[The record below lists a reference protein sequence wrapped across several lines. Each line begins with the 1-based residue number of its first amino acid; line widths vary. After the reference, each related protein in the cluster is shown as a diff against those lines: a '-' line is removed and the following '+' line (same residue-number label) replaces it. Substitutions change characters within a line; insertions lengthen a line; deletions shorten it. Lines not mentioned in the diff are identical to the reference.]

1 MLSIIHIVQL
11 ILFALMMSTGQFL
24 FKKTAISIET
34 INSPI
39 PVSFGLID
47 GLFRALHVP
56 WFYMAIFLYSL
67 ATLFWLYILQKV
79 PLSIA
84 YPFTATTMIW
94 VPLIANIFF
103 GERLTYSYWM
113 GIILIVSGIA
123 IIGSK
128 A

>member
-47 GLFRALHVP
+47 GLFKALHVP

-103 GERLTYSYWM
+103 AERLTYSYWM

>member
-113 GIILIVSGIA
+113 GILLIVSGIA

>member
-94 VPLIANIFF
+94 VPLIAYIFF

>member
-1 MLSIIHIVQL
+1 VQL
-11 ILFALMMSTGQFL
+11 VLFALMMSTGQFL

-34 INSPI
+34 IQNTAFE
-39 PVSFGLID
+39 SFSLID
-47 GLFRALHVP
+47 GLLRALQVP
-56 WFYMAIFLYSL
+56 WFYLAIFLYSF
-67 ATLFWLYILQKV
+67 ATLFWLHLLQKI

-94 VPLIANIFF
+94 VPLIANLFF
-103 GERLTYSYWM
+103 GEKLSYSYWM
-113 GIILIVSGIA
+113 GIILIISGIA

>member
-1 MLSIIHIVQL
+1 MSNHTRLHTNDISSKKLSRKG
-11 ILFALMMSTGQFL
+11 S
-24 FKKTAISIET
+24 KKTAISIET

-47 GLFRALHVP
+47 GLFKALHVP

-103 GERLTYSYWM
+103 AERLTYSYWM

>member
-11 ILFALMMSTGQFL
+11 ILFALMMTTGQFL

-47 GLFRALHVP
+47 GHFRALHVP
-56 WFYMAIFLYSL
+56 WFYMAIFLYYL

-103 GERLTYSYWM
+103 AERLTYSYWM

>member
-47 GLFRALHVP
+47 VLFKALHVP

-103 GERLTYSYWM
+103 AERLTYSYWM

>member
-67 ATLFWLYILQKV
+67 ATLFWLYILLIFLTCIIIFAGWLPRNK
-79 PLSIA
+79 IIIK
-84 YPFTATTMIW
+84 MIKT
-94 VPLIANIFF
+94 IKN
-103 GERLTYSYWM
+103 
-113 GIILIVSGIA
+113 
-123 IIGSK
+123 
-128 A
+128 